1 MKQVEEKILTVNVVD
16 VAFVS
21 VNPSRW
27 PCVNNHERVASILE
41 TWLSLSGS
49 RAADFKRM
57 LTAELGAELVV
68 GNWPPRMARRT
79 LRGLGLLPR
88 LSRLPGGLGILL
100 L

>member
-16 VAFVS
+16 VALVS
-21 VNPSRW
+21 VDPSRW

-41 TWLSLSGS
+41 TWLSLSRI

-68 GNWPPRMARRT
+68 GNVPPTMVRRT
-79 LRGLGLLPR
+79 LRVLG
-88 LSRLPGGLGILL
+88 
-100 L
+100 